1 MFFITNARVMTM
13 AGKAYETGWVAIEDG
28 KIAAV
33 GEGNPKV
40 SPKDEE
46 LDAGGAYLLP
56 GFIDPHCHIGLFED
70 DLGREGE
77 DGNEDIDPVT
87 PHLRAIDG
95 INPDDPSFCDA
106 LDAGITT
113 VVTGPGSANVIGGQ
127 FAALKTYGRYVDE
140 MVLKAPQSLKVA
152 FGENPKRTYQDQE
165 KSPVTRMATAALL
178 RENLV
183 AAQEYAQKLTEG
195 EEAPDK
201 RPERDLKLEI
211 ICQALRG
218 ELPVKAHAHRRD
230 DIFTALR
237 IAREFGLEMT
247 VEHATEGHLAADVL
261 KELGARVI
269 LGPYLCGKGKVELQ
283 NMSLEAPARL
293 AKAGVPFALMSD
305 HPETPVQFLPV
316 QAALCVRAGLRED
329 QALRAITIDAARLC
343 GIDGRVGSIEPG
355 KDADLALFSAHPLS
369 LQAKVLAVFVD
380 GRKVR

>member
-13 AGKAYETGWVAIEDG
+13 AGKTYETGWVAIEDG

-56 GFIDPHCHIGLFED
+56 GFVDPHCHIGLFED

-183 AAQEYAQKLTEG
+183 AAQEYAQKLEEG
-195 EEAPDK
+195 EEDPDK

-237 IAREFGLEMT
+237 IAREFGLETT

-316 QAALCVRAGLRED
+316 QAALCVHAGLRED

-343 GIDGRVGSIEPG
+343 GIADRVGSIEPG

>member
-13 AGKAYETGWVAIEDG
+13 AGKTYETGWVAIEDG

-40 SPKDEE
+40 SAGDER

-56 GFIDPHCHIGLFED
+56 GFVDPHCHIGLFED

-195 EEAPDK
+195 EEDPDK

-247 VEHATEGHLAADVL
+247 VEHATEGHLASDVL

-293 AKAGVPFALMSD
+293 AAAGVPFALMSD

-316 QAALCVRAGLRED
+316 QAALCVRAGLPED

-343 GIDGRVGSIEPG
+343 GIDDRVGSIEPG
-355 KDADLALFSAHPLS
+355 KDADLALFSAQPLS

>member
-13 AGKAYETGWVAIEDG
+13 AGKTYETGWVAIEDG

-56 GFIDPHCHIGLFED
+56 GFVDPHCHIGLFED

-183 AAQEYAQKLTEG
+183 AAQEYAQKLEEG
-195 EEAPDK
+195 EEDPDK

-237 IAREFGLEMT
+237 IAREFGLGMT

-316 QAALCVRAGLRED
+316 QAALCVRAGLYED

-343 GIDGRVGSIEPG
+343 GIDDRVGSIEPG

>member
-1 MFFITNARVMTM
+1 MFLITNARVMTM
-13 AGKAYETGWVAIEDG
+13 AGKTYETGWVAIADG

-33 GEGNPKV
+33 GEGTPSF
-40 SPKDEE
+40 SPTDGQ
-46 LDAGGAYLLP
+46 LDAGSAYLLP
-56 GFIDPHCHIGLFED
+56 GFVDPHCHIGLFED

-183 AAQEYAQKLTEG
+183 AAQEYAQKLLEG
-195 EEAPDK
+195 EEDPDK
-201 RPERDLKLEI
+201 RPERDLKMEI
-211 ICQALRG
+211 ICQALQG

-237 IAREFGLEMT
+237 IAREFGLKMT

-261 KELGARVI
+261 KELGAQVI

-293 AKAGVPFALMSD
+293 AAAGVPFALMSD

-316 QAALCVRAGLRED
+316 QAALCVRAGLPEE

-343 GIDGRVGSIEPG
+343 GIADRVGSIEPG

>member
-13 AGKAYETGWVAIEDG
+13 AGKTYETGWVAIEDG

-56 GFIDPHCHIGLFED
+56 GFVDPHCHIGLFED

-183 AAQEYAQKLTEG
+183 AAQEYAQKLEEG
-195 EEAPDK
+195 EEDPDK

-237 IAREFGLEMT
+237 IAREFGLETT
-247 VEHATEGHLAADVL
+247 VEHATEGHLASDVL

-316 QAALCVRAGLRED
+316 QAALCVRAGLYED

-343 GIDGRVGSIEPG
+343 GIADRVGSIEPG

>member
-13 AGKAYETGWVAIEDG
+13 AGKTYETGWVAIEDG

-56 GFIDPHCHIGLFED
+56 GFVDPHCHIGLFED

-183 AAQEYAQKLTEG
+183 AAQEYAQKLEEG
-195 EEAPDK
+195 EEDPDK

-211 ICQALRG
+211 ICQALLG
-218 ELPVKAHAHRRD
+218 ELPVK
-230 DIFTALR
+230 
-237 IAREFGLEMT
+237 
-247 VEHATEGHLAADVL
+247 
-261 KELGARVI
+261 
-269 LGPYLCGKGKVELQ
+269 
-283 NMSLEAPARL
+283 
-293 AKAGVPFALMSD
+293 
-305 HPETPVQFLPV
+305 
-316 QAALCVRAGLRED
+316 
-329 QALRAITIDAARLC
+329 
-343 GIDGRVGSIEPG
+343 
-355 KDADLALFSAHPLS
+355 
-369 LQAKVLAVFVD
+369 
-380 GRKVR
+380 